1 MDEQKTRSHVQ
12 EHADAVV
19 RGDMD
24 AVIADFAAEL
34 RPQVPQI
41 AQSLPQPVTAA
52 EVLSVEVGDPESVA
66 EIRYTGESGNV
77 TIRSRWR
84 EVDGRPSIVAGEP
97 LD

>member
-12 EHADAVV
+12 DHADAVV

-24 AVIADFAAEL
+24 AVIADFAEEL

-84 EVDGRPSIVAGEP
+84 QVNGRPSIVAGEP

>member
-24 AVIADFAAEL
+24 AVIADFAEEL